1 MTTVSWQTWIE
12 INAHTAEELGVDFND
27 VVRVISPVGEVEAL
41 VYIYPGIGED
51 VVAMPI
57 GRGHTHY
64 GRFAA
69 GKGSNPMHLLVPEV
83 DDGTGGLA
91 WGATRVRIEPTGE
104 EKALARMESPAGV
117 EYMLEGH

>member
-1 MTTVSWQTWIE
+1 M
-12 INAHTAEELGVDFND
+12 
-27 VVRVISPVGEVEAL
+27 RVISPAGEVEAI
-41 VYIYPGIGED
+41 VYTYPGIGEH

-57 GRGHTHY
+57 GRGHDHY

-69 GKGSNPMHLLVPEV
+69 GKGSNPMHILVPDTDEE
-83 DDGTGGLA
+83 TGGLA

-104 EKALARMESPAGV
+104 KKELARLESPEGV